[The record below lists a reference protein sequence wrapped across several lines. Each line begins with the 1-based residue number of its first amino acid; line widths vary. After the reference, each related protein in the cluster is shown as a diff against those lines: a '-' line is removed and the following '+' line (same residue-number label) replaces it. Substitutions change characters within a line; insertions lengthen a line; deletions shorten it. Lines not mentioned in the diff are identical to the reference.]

1 MLDAYHVLFHIC
13 WSVFTRFVSQQ
24 KEKRNWKSERNRMR
38 KSSIKSNKK
47 LAMNYR
53 QRPPHILY
61 NRVHSTRFFSPRSY
75 YICLLGCFSAFSQCR
90 WSQQWRRLLFL
101 SALSPGHLT
110 LAKLGI
116 YLQEKKWTFKGKT
129 QLFVNPH
136 SLEVSSCFSLIA
148 TLWCRGRVDHRL
160 LEPLLSGL

>member
-1 MLDAYHVLFHIC
+1 MLDAYHVLCHIC

-61 NRVHSTRFFSPRSY
+61 NRVHSTRFFPPELLHPPLGL
-75 YICLLGCFSAFSQCR
+75 LLGFFIMLVVTAVA
-90 WSQQWRRLLFL
+90 LLVFVCPLPRPSYISEARYLFTRKEMNFQGNDAALYKSRFPGGIFL
-101 SALSPGHLT
+101 
-110 LAKLGI
+110 
-116 YLQEKKWTFKGKT
+116 F
-129 QLFVNPH
+129 FPH
-136 SLEVSSCFSLIA
+136 CYTVM
-148 TLWCRGRVDHRL
+148 
-160 LEPLLSGL
+160 